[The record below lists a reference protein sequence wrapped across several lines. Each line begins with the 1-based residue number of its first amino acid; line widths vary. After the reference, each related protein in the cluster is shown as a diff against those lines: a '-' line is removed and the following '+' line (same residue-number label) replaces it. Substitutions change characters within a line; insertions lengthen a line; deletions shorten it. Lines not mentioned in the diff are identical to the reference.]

1 MMSFKVVKKHSGTD
15 AIWTEATGL
24 WSAALRAATA
34 LNWRGA
40 RQCFRHGSDRRC
52 LLRVENP
59 RSGGLSDGFYKRA
72 PAGDAGFTLIEL
84 LVVIAIIGILAAML
98 LPALGSAKETAR
110 RIACMN
116 NLKQLRTA
124 LTVYADDNDGQF
136 PPRSSPYWPSRTWKG
151 YEDLRILICPTDRPE
166 GDPAAPGGDMTI
178 PDYAPRS
185 YILNGFNDYFQETL
199 SAVPGSSGQSQWQQY
214 LDRRWPFGFAES
226 AMAEP
231 SETIVIGEKPSG
243 DFNKHMDMLDPMQQP
258 PEKQVEDSRHS
269 NPRRGQRAGGSNYA
283 FGDSSVRFIKWPHY
297 MVPVNLWYVTRRTRS
312 LSQQNPPP

>member
-1 MMSFKVVKKHSGTD
+1 MVKKQSGTD
-15 AIWTEATGL
+15 ASQTPATGL
-24 WSAALRAATA
+24 RSAALRAAA
-34 LNWRGA
+34 VRDWPEHP
-40 RQCFRHGSDRRC
+40 CFAQRSGRPG
-52 LLRVENP
+52 LLRTENP
-59 RSGGLSDGFYKRA
+59 RSGRFTKRLPPSA
-72 PAGDAGFTLIEL
+72 AAISGFTLIEL

-124 LTVYADDNDGQF
+124 LAFYADDNDGQY
-136 PPRSSPYWPSRTWKG
+136 PPRSSPYWPTRTWKG

-166 GDPAAPGGDMTI
+166 GDPAGDMTT

-185 YILNGFNDYFQETL
+185 YILNGFNDYFQESL
-199 SAVPGSSGQSQWQQY
+199 STVPGSSGQSQWQQY
-214 LDRRWPFGFAES
+214 LDRKWPFGFAES
-226 AMAEP
+226 AMVEP

-243 DFNKHMDMLDPMQQP
+243 DFNKHMDTLDPNQQP
-258 PEKQVEDSRHS
+258 AEKQIEDSRHS

-297 MVPVNLWYVTRRTRS
+297 MVPVNLWFVTQRMRS
-312 LSQQNPPP
+312 LNQQNPPP